1 MQAMKRWDHLVRILC
16 KDTNISRHFTSSL
29 DEPGGYDMLDDT
41 REDGLCQVFCA
52 AYRIDRLGQ
61 VPGFGY
67 DVEIQSVHHI
77 VRWTIR
83 FFIVVCG
90 WQISEVIYA
99 EFSYNR
105 ASKNNMY
112 NLVTFLK

>member
-1 MQAMKRWDHLVRILC
+1 M
-16 KDTNISRHFTSSL
+16 
-29 DEPGGYDMLDDT
+29 
-41 REDGLCQVFCA
+41 
-52 AYRIDRLGQ
+52 DRLGQ

-112 NLVTFLK
+112 NLVTFRNTYKVKLHLRWTRLYN